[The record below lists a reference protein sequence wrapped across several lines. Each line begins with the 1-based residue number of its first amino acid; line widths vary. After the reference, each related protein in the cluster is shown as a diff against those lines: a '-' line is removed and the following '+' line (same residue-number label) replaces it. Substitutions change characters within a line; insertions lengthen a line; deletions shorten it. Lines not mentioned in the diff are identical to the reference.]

1 MAGLLVLTALVA
13 SCSLTDREPPK
24 PVIRTVTVKPTLPPE
39 VREES
44 PPLSPKP
51 DRDMSQEEVFNNWAA
66 DRTGRN
72 IIDWRRK
79 ACIAAVDA
87 FPTQERLSSK

>member
-1 MAGLLVLTALVA
+1 MTALA
-13 SCSLTDREPPK
+13 SSCSLTDRPSPP
-24 PVIRTVTVKPTLPPE
+24 VVRTVTVKPTLPPE
-39 VREES
+39 VRQES

-51 DRDMSQEEVFNNWAA
+51 DRDMPQEEVLNNWAA

-87 FPTQERLSSK
+87 FPAQERLSSK